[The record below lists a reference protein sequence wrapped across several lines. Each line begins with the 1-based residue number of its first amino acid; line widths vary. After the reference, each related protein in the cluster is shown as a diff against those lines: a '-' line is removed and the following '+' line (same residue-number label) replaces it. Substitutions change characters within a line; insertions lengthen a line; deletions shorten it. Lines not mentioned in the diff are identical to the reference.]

1 MGGMFWALDLDDFR
15 GTFCGDGEYPL
26 MNRLKDCLT
35 TYTGVYTL
43 PYSTL
48 IYSTLLHSTP
58 FHSIPLHSTLL
69 YSNLIY
75 IHIRT
80 ISVSH

>member
-43 PYSTL
+43 PYSN
-48 IYSTLLHSTP
+48 I
-58 FHSIPLHSTLL
+58 L
-69 YSNLIY
+69 YIY
-75 IHIRT
+75 IL
-80 ISVSH
+80 SV